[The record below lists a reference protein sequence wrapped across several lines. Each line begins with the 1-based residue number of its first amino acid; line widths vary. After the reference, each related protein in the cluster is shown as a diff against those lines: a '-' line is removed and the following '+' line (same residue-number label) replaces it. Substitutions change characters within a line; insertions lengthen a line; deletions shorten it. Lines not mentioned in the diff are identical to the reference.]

1 MKRFIVFDL
10 DVDGMFPDNK
20 WGILDI
26 QTNLLITNE
35 EGSVID
41 YRHLFD
47 AEMAAK
53 ELNDPINIS
62 VDAVAFLIGGI
73 NA

>member
-1 MKRFIVFDL
+1 MKRFIVSDL
-10 DVDGMFPDNK
+10 DVDGVFPDNK

-26 QTNLLITNE
+26 QTNLLIANE

-53 ELNDPINIS
+53 ELNDPVNVNI
-62 VDAVAFLIGGI
+62 DAVAFLIGGI
-73 NA
+73 TA